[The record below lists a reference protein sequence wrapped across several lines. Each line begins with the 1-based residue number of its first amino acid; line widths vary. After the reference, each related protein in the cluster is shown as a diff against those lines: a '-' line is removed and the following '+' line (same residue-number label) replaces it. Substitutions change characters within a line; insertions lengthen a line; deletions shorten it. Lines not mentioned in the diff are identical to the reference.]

1 MKGYFLRR
9 VVMLTAAAWCA
20 LGAAL
25 ADGDVSFKVDAPTI
39 TALGKYFRV
48 EFESDRKPDDG
59 SFEAPDFDGFDILAG
74 PTVAKG
80 QQVYWIN
87 GQQSVTESYTYTY
100 VLMPQEKGTHTIG
113 AAHITVDGRRY
124 STKPLP
130 IEVVDEEGGSAA
142 RNNRGGTSSSSPE
155 AQIAKDDILLRIK
168 LSSTSVYKG
177 EAIRASIVLYTRTSI
192 AAINN
197 PKLPT
202 FEGFW
207 SQELPVSD
215 DNSSREELNGKVYTT
230 YLLKEY
236 LLYPQQSGS
245 LRIEP
250 AELTAVAQ
258 VVTQSNRGFDPF
270 FGGQEIHNVNRKIS
284 TPEMTVTVKPL
295 PAGAPHSFSGAV
307 GQFALQSSMP
317 PSKIS
322 VNSAA
327 SITLTVSGQGNLKFI
342 DAPVIAMPESFE
354 IYDTKTYD
362 SIKVSAAGT
371 SGTIKY
377 EYPFVARSAGE
388 FNIAPAEFS
397 FFDPKKEEYVTL
409 STQPMTLTVSSDGT
423 AASLPSGQTVTSYA
437 EKMKQLDRD
446 IRFIRTESGRL
457 RREQRLFMFSPL
469 YFLLV
474 VAIVAAFTVAYVV
487 MRQRIRENRNIVQ
500 RRIKHAN
507 KVAVQRLRMAER
519 HMKQQQRHAF
529 YEEMLKAMWGY
540 ISDKFN
546 IPAANLTKETIREE
560 LYRRRVSAADAEL
573 FCEIISRCDEAQYSP
588 STADT
593 MEEVYADA
601 MEIISKI
608 ESIVKR

>member
-1 MKGYFLRR
+1 MNGYFLRR
-9 VVMLTAAAWCA
+9 VV
-20 LGAAL
+20 AL
-25 ADGDVSFKVDAPTI
+25 ATVLWCMLGTAQADEGVANFRVDAPTI
-39 TALGKYFRV
+39 TPLGEYLRV
-48 EFESDRKPDDG
+48 EFEVDARPDDD
-59 SFEAPDFDGFDILAG
+59 SFEAPDFAGFDILAG
-74 PTVAKG
+74 PTVARS
-80 QQVYWIN
+80 QQVYRVN
-87 GQQSVTESYTYTY
+87 GKETSSESYTYTY
-100 VLMPQEKGTHTIG
+100 VLMPQAAGTHTIG
-113 AAHITVDGRRY
+113 AAHISVGGRRY

-130 IEVVDEEGGSAA
+130 VEVVDEGGGQVGRSD
-142 RNNRGGTSSSSPE
+142 RGNSSPE
-155 AQIAKDDILLRIK
+155 AQVAKDDILLRIK

-177 EAIRASIVLYTRTSI
+177 EAVRASIVLYTRTSI

-197 PKLPT
+197 VKLPS

-207 SQELPVSD
+207 SQELPAGE
-215 DNSSREELNGKVYTT
+215 DNSSREELNGKVYNT

-236 LLYPQQSGS
+236 LLYPQQSGA

-258 VVTQSNRGFDPF
+258 VVTQSSRGFDPF
-270 FGGQEIHNVNRKIS
+270 FGGQEIHNVNRKIV
-284 TPEMTVTVKPL
+284 TPEITLNVKPL
-295 PAGAPHSFSGAV
+295 PEGAPSSFNGAV
-307 GQFALQSSMP
+307 GQFTMQGSMP

-327 SITLTVSGQGNLKFI
+327 SISLSISGRGNLKFI
-342 DAPVIAMPESFE
+342 DAPSVAMPESFE
-354 IYDTKTYD
+354 IYDTKTSD

-377 EYPFVARSAGE
+377 EYPFVARSSGE
-388 FNIAPAEFS
+388 FRIAPVEFS
-397 FFDPKKEEYVTL
+397 FFDPSKQQYVTL
-409 STQPMTLTVSSDGT
+409 STEPVTLSVTNDGSAADIT
-423 AASLPSGQTVTSYA
+423 ADRRQVTSYG

-446 IRFIRTESGRL
+446 IRFIHTDSGKL

-474 VAIVAAFTVAYVV
+474 VVIAAVFVVVYAV

-519 HMKQQQRHAF
+519 YMKQQQRHPF
-529 YEEMLKAMWGY
+529 YEEMLKALWGY

-546 IPAANLTKETIREE
+546 IPVANLTKETIREE
-560 LYRRRVSAADAEL
+560 LYRRGVSAADAEQ
-573 FCEIISRCDEAQYSP
+573 FCEIISRCDEAQYAP
-588 STADT
+588 STSNS
-593 MEEVYADA
+593 METVYADA

>member
-9 VVMLTAAAWCA
+9 VAAMM
-20 LGAAL
+20 AAL
-25 ADGDVSFKVDAPTI
+25 WCMLGMARADGGVSFKVDAPTV
-39 TALGKYFRV
+39 TPLGEYLRV
-48 EFESDRKPDDG
+48 AFEVDAQPDDD
-59 SFEAPDFDGFDILAG
+59 SFEAPDFAGFDILAG
-74 PTVAKG
+74 PTVATG
-80 QQVYWIN
+80 RQIYWVN
-87 GQQSVTESYTYTY
+87 GQQTVTESYTYTY
-100 VLMPQEKGTHTIG
+100 VLMPQAKGTHTIG
-113 AAHITVDGRRY
+113 AAHITVDGRSY

-130 IEVVDEEGGSAA
+130 VEVVDEGGATAA
-142 RNNRGGTSSSSPE
+142 QGNRNSSSPE
-155 AQIAKDDILLRIK
+155 AQVAKDDILLRIK

-177 EAIRASIVLYTRTSI
+177 EAVRASVVLYTRTSI

-197 PKLPT
+197 VKLPS

-207 SQELPVSD
+207 SQELPSGE
-215 DNSSREELNGKVYTT
+215 DNSSREELDGKVYTT

-236 LLYPQQSGS
+236 LLYPQQSGR

-270 FGGQEIHNVNRKIS
+270 FGGQEIHNVNRKVS
-284 TPEMTVTVKPL
+284 TPEIVLDVKPL
-295 PAGAPHSFSGAV
+295 PEGAPRSFNGAV
-307 GQFALQSSMP
+307 GQFTMQGSMP
-317 PSKIS
+317 PEKIS

-327 SITLTVSGQGNLKFI
+327 SIALTISGRGNLKFI
-342 DAPVIAMPESFE
+342 DAPAVTMPESFE
-354 IYDTKTYD
+354 IYDTKTSD

-377 EYPFVARSAGE
+377 DYPFVARSSGE
-388 FNIAPAEFS
+388 FRIPPVEFS
-397 FFDPKKEEYVTL
+397 FFDPSKEQYVTL
-409 STQPMTLTVSSDGT
+409 STEAVTLTVVSDGS
-423 AASLPSGQTVTSYA
+423 AAGMPADMRQVTSYG

-446 IRFIRTESGRL
+446 IRFIHTDSGRL

-469 YFLLV
+469 YFLLAV
-474 VAIVAAFTVAYVV
+474 VIAAAFAVTYAV

-519 HMKQQQRHAF
+519 HMRQQQRHSF

-560 LYRRRVSAADAEL
+560 LYRRGVSAADAES
-573 FCEIISRCDEAQYSP
+573 FCEIISRCDEAQYAPATSN
-588 STADT
+588 S

>member
-9 VVMLTAAAWCA
+9 IVVLTLAVWSMQGMAR
-20 LGAAL
+20 
-25 ADGDVSFKVDAPTI
+25 ADGVVSFTVDAPTV
-39 TALGKYFRV
+39 TPLGEYLRV
-48 EFESDRKPDDG
+48 AFEVDARPDDN
-59 SFEAPDFDGFDILAG
+59 SFEAPDFAGFDILAG
-74 PTVAKG
+74 PTVATG
-80 QQVYWIN
+80 RQVYWN
-87 GQQSVTESYTYTY
+87 GNQQTVTDSYTYTY
-100 VLMPQEKGTHTIG
+100 VLMPQSKGTHTIG
-113 AAHITVDGRRY
+113 AAHISVGGRRY

-130 IEVVDEEGGSAA
+130 VEVIDESGAGAAQGG
-142 RNNRGGTSSSSPE
+142 RNNSSPE
-155 AQIAKDDILLRIK
+155 AQVAKDDILLRIK

-177 EAIRASIVLYTRTSI
+177 EAVRASIVLYTRTSI

-197 PKLPT
+197 VKLPT

-207 SQELPVSD
+207 SQELPSGE

-236 LLYPQQSGS
+236 LLYPQQSGA

-270 FGGQEIHNVNRKIS
+270 FGGQEVHNINRKVT
-284 TPEMTVTVKPL
+284 TPEIVLNVKPL
-295 PAGAPHSFSGAV
+295 PEGAPRSFNGAV
-307 GQFALQSSMP
+307 GQFTMQGSMP

-327 SITLTVSGQGNLKFI
+327 SIALTISGRGNLKFI
-342 DAPVIAMPESFE
+342 DAPTVTMPESFE
-354 IYDTKTYD
+354 IYDTKTSD

-377 EYPFVARSAGE
+377 DYPFVARSAGE
-388 FNIAPAEFS
+388 FRIPPVEFS
-397 FFDPKKEEYVTL
+397 FFDPTKGQYVTL
-409 STQPMTLTVSSDGT
+409 STEAVELSVVGDGSVGDTPVDMRPMT
-423 AASLPSGQTVTSYA
+423 SYG

-446 IRFIRTESGRL
+446 IRFIHTDSGRL

-469 YFLLV
+469 YFLLTV
-474 VAIVAAFTVAYVV
+474 IIIAAFVITYAV

-507 KVAVQRLRMAER
+507 KMAVQRLRMAER
-519 HMKQQQRHAF
+519 YMKQQQRHSF

-560 LYRRRVSAADAEL
+560 LYRRGATASEAES

-588 STADT
+588 STSNS